1 MRKFVSPR
9 VHRAV
14 VASLMSM
21 GAMSAYGDIT
31 FSFNNQTWTGFNFNQ
46 VTDYNLNQVT
56 GTFTG
61 ATINV
66 TLNASVAD
74 TYADDLAIYVDLQP
88 LGTGGFLQVG
98 GFSNL
103 GATQRYTWPNGGSA
117 APGTTS
123 IGTVT
128 FTNPLTFTGNPAV
141 DGTIWVGNGYGG
153 AGTSGTWT
161 GSVTL
166 HGINFV
172 PLGATPVP
180 EASTVGAG
188 GLLGAGAVWALRRR
202 RRVQQTRQS

>member
-1 MRKFVSPR
+1 
-9 VHRAV
+9 
-14 VASLMSM
+14 MSM
-21 GAMSAYGDIT
+21 GAMSAYGDIA
-31 FSFNNQTWTGFNFNQ
+31 FSFNNQTWTAFNFNQ

-66 TLNASVAD
+66 TLNASVLF
-74 TYADDLAIYVDLQP
+74 TYADDLTIYVDVQP
-88 LGTGGFLQVG
+88 LNNGGFLQLG

-103 GATQRYTWPNGGSA
+103 SATQRYYWPNGGSD

-128 FTNPLTFTGNPAV
+128 FTTPLTFTGNPAV
-141 DGTIWVGNGYGG
+141 DGTIWIGNGYGAG
-153 AGTSGTWT
+153 GTSGTWT

-166 HGINFV
+166 HGINLV